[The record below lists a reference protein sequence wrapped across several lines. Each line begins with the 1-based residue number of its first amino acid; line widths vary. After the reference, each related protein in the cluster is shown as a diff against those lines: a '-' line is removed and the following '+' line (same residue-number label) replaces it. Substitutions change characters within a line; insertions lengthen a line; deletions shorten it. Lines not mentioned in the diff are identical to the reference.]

1 MDWVLAQRKNQILL
15 ALQQLSNQMQNFSWN
30 AKKTIAFG

>member
-15 ALQQLSNQMQNFSWN
+15 ALQQLSNQMQDISGNVI
-30 AKKTIAFG
+30 KTIASG